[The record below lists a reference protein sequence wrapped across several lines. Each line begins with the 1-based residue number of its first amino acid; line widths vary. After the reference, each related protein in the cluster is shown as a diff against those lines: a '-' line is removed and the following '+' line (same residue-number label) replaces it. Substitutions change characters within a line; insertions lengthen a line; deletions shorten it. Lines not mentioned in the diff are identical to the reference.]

1 MDFKHYIYEVK
12 SISLSERKGRKPQTL
27 KDAARHNLREIQA
40 ENKSSYGT
48 IDSKRSYLNEVL
60 VGPTSAIEIVE
71 ADNKLFDFAGIEK
84 SKLRKDYQQAS
95 EHVFSLQAGEDEQN
109 FFAVTKILAEQ
120 FFGESLLSFV
130 VHRDQGQ
137 PHAHL
142 LISPIQGKVHLA
154 SERINHRGLK
164 ELRVQ
169 FAQGLESIGFKPP
182 PSIRLTKEKLKV
194 QAAAVISHLENI
206 GHPILMDSMW
216 PAILRMTNNDPSYL
230 FNLYQLGSV
239 QVPQSVSQERL
250 RNHSVKVIKPIG
262 FASPIKLE
270 QNLPC
275 VGFDITGTSNSIER
289 SEKECPKFAEDLS
302 KEPCRIREQDLKT
315 EYYDSETG
323 EFYLP
328 KPTKGSYRRVSDQW
342 FREALD
348 SIASTSNLK

>member
-60 VGPTSAIEIVE
+60 VGPARAIEIVE
-71 ADNKLFDFAGIEK
+71 ADNKLFNFAGVEK

-95 EHVFSLQAGEDEQN
+95 EHVFSLKAGEDEQS
-109 FFAVTKILAEQ
+109 FFEVTKKLAEQ
-120 FFGESLLSFV
+120 IFGDSLLSFI

-142 LISPIQGKVHLA
+142 LISPIQGDVHLGA
-154 SERINHRGLK
+154 KRINHNGLK
-164 ELRVQ
+164 ELRLQ
-169 FAQGLESIGFKPP
+169 FAQGLETIGFKPP
-182 PSIRLTKEKLKV
+182 PSSYLTKEKLQD
-194 QAAAVISHLENI
+194 QAATVISHLESI
-206 GHPILMDSMW
+206 SHPILMDPMW
-216 PAILRMTNNDPSYL
+216 PAILRMINKEPSFL
-230 FNLYQLGSV
+230 FNLYQLASI
-239 QVPQSVSQERL
+239 QVPKTASQERL
-250 RNHSVKVIKPIG
+250 RNQSVKVVKPIG

-275 VGFDITGTSNSIER
+275 VGFHKTDTSNSIER
-289 SEKECPKFAEDLS
+289 SEKECPKFAEDLAL
-302 KEPCRIREQDLKT
+302 EPCRIREQDLKT
-315 EYYDSETG
+315 EYFDCETG

-328 KPTKGSYRRVSDQW
+328 KPAKESYRRVSDEW
-342 FREALD
+342 VRDALD
-348 SIASTSNLK
+348 SIASTSNMK